1 MRFINSHS
9 GEKTMKK
16 HVGAKKTELLE
27 LPRVSD
33 RITFLYVEHSK
44 INRQDSAITVTDR
57 RGIARIP
64 AAMISVLMLGPG
76 TEITHRAMELIGDTG
91 TSIVWVGERGV
102 RLYAHGRALTGSSRL
117 IERQAELVSNRRSR
131 LAVARK
137 MYQLRFPGEDVSNL
151 TMQKLRGREG
161 ARIRQVY
168 REYSK
173 KFGVEW
179 TGRKYDPADFESG
192 TPINQAL
199 SAANVALY
207 GLVYSVIVALGLSP
221 GLGFIHTG
229 HQLSFVYDI
238 ADLYKADTSILT
250 AFEVVSQLK
259 PGDDI
264 GQKTR
269 LRMRDTFV
277 DGKIINAIVRD
288 IRSLLEVEED
298 LEQIPGAQVIHL
310 WDESGHLV
318 RYGVNYSYF

>member
-1 MRFINSHS
+1 M
-9 GEKTMKK
+9 
-16 HVGAKKTELLE
+16 
-27 LPRVSD
+27 
-33 RITFLYVEHSK
+33 
-44 INRQDSAITVTDR
+44 
-57 RGIARIP
+57 
-64 AAMISVLMLGPG
+64 
-76 TEITHRAMELIGDTG
+76 
-91 TSIVWVGERGV
+91 
-102 RLYAHGRALTGSSRL
+102 
-117 IERQAELVSNRRSR
+117 
-131 LAVARK
+131 
-137 MYQLRFPGEDVSNL
+137 
-151 TMQKLRGREG
+151 
-161 ARIRQVY
+161 
-168 REYSK
+168 
-173 KFGVEW
+173 EW

-269 LRMRDTFV
+269 LRMR
-277 DGKIINAIVRD
+277 
-288 IRSLLEVEED
+288 EVEED